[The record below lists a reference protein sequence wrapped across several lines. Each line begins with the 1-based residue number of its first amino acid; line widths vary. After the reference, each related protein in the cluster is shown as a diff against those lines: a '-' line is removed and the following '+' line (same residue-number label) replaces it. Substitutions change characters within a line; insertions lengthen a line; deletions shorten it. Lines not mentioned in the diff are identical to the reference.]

1 MARLPRT
8 LAQQGGM
15 AVSRLDGRGFSL
27 RRASPPPRKPGA
39 AKHRSTAIPSPFLG
53 SSAPLRS
60 VTGALRADRL
70 DPLHVEGL
78 SPSGQR
84 DTGGDVNPDCQDA
97 FAPISFGW
105 PHRWPPT
112 PSVPAI
118 DWFARPCFTR
128 SRTPYQKPFP
138 ISPSTCVRDDDAEY
152 TRVDAI
158 NKAFLRSSQTLI
170 HRRAQVLCA
179 SMATRCISRWRM
191 RQEKNAHGW
200 LPNGIYTS
208 STGVP

>member
-1 MARLPRT
+1 
-8 LAQQGGM
+8 M

-138 ISPSTCVRDDDAEY
+138 ISPSTCVRPSDPTHSQA
-152 TRVDAI
+152 RRRHARPV
-158 NKAFLRSSQTLI
+158 AFAAGTTGDGFLSSPSPLLAAADQCLGRPPDI
-170 HRRAQVLCA
+170 HPAG
-179 SMATRCISRWRM
+179 TGISQQPFAPPGRPPVSR
-191 RQEKNAHGW
+191 
-200 LPNGIYTS
+200 LPF
-208 STGVP
+208 